1 VTPGARA
8 QAAIEVLDRILAGE
22 AAEKVLTRW
31 GRASR
36 YAGSGDRAAVRDL
49 VFDALRCR
57 RSFAALGGGE
67 TGRGLILGRAR
78 ALGEDVVALFHG
90 APHAPMPPGPDE
102 AGEQPQG
109 WARFDVP
116 DWLGEAFEQSLGE
129 TAVPILQALQKRAP
143 VFIRVNLARLSRD
156 AAIQRLAGE
165 GITTQPHPLAD
176 SALEVTDGA
185 RRIQTSPAYID
196 GLVELQDAASQ
207 AVVADLPLIPGA
219 RILDF
224 CAGGGGKTLAMAAR
238 MPLVLFAHDAV
249 PGRMT
254 DLTARA
260 ARAVA
265 SVTLTDRPEDN
276 APYDLVLT
284 DVPCSGSGS
293 WRRDPE
299 GKWRLTPER
308 LQSLCSLQAEIL
320 DRAAAMVKTGG
331 ALAYA
336 TCSVLQV
343 ENDDQIKGFLS
354 RQPCWTVEKRRQF
367 TPLDGG
373 DGFFLA
379 VMRRV

>member
-8 QAAIEVLDRILAGE
+8 QSAIEVLDRILAGD
-22 AAEKVLTRW
+22 AAEKALIRW

-57 RSFAALGGGE
+57 RSFAALGGAE
-67 TGRGLILGRAR
+67 TGRGLVLGRAR
-78 ALGEDVVALFHG
+78 ALGEDVATLFHG
-90 APHAPMPPGPDE
+90 APHSPLPPRPDE
-102 AGEQPQG
+102 AGDQPQG

-116 DWLGEAFEQSLGE
+116 DWIGEAFEQSLGDDS
-129 TAVPILQALQKRAP
+129 VPILQALQKRAP
-143 VFIRVNLARLSRD
+143 VFLRVNLARLSRD
-156 AAIQRLAGE
+156 AAIRRLVTE

-185 RRIQTSPAYID
+185 RRIQTSAAYAD

-207 AVVADLPLIPGA
+207 AVVAELPLVPGA
-219 RILDF
+219 RILDL

-249 PGRMT
+249 TGRMT

-260 ARAVA
+260 ARAAA

-308 LQSLCSLQAEIL
+308 LRSLSSLQAEIL
-320 DRAAAMVKTGG
+320 DRAAAMVRTGG

-343 ENDDQIKGFLS
+343 ENDDQITGFLS
-354 RQPCWTVEKRRQF
+354 RHPRWTVEKRRQF

-379 VMRRV
+379 VMRKL